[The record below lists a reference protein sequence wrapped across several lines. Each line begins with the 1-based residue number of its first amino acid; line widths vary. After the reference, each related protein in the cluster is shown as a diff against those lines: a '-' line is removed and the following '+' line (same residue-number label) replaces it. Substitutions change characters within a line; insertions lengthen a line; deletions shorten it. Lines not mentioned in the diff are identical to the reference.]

1 MTVSKRTLGLMGLGA
16 GIVAVLLYVTV
27 RPEPVAVD
35 LHDVRVG
42 PMTVTIDADGKTRI
56 RDLYEVSAPIS
67 GTARRSPVEVGD
79 RVIAGETVVAIVE
92 PVAPSL
98 LDARSRIQAEAAVRE
113 AEASLHVAQTELLRA
128 QEDQRLARSQFD
140 RTQTLMDRGV
150 ASVTQL
156 EDAAQRLAVTTAA
169 VEAAQAR
176 IDMARGSLERS
187 RAALIEPTT
196 AQNPSGG
203 CCVRIFAPSDGVVLS
218 VVTISERP
226 VLAGAPLLSIG
237 DPTDLELVV
246 DLLSNDAVRL
256 APGVPA
262 KVTRWGGDT
271 PLDAVLNRVE
281 PAARTK
287 VSALGIEEQ
296 RVDAIFDLVTPLKD
310 RPGLGDGFSV
320 FVHIIEWQAEEVMQ
334 VPVSALFRRGDG
346 WAVFR
351 AIEGVA
357 QEMPVQIGRR
367 NTRMAQVLDGLSPGD
382 RVIVHPSD
390 AISAGSLIRERD
402 TL

>member
-1 MTVSKRTLGLMGLGA
+1 MAVSKRTLGLMGLGA

-357 QEMPVQIGRR
+357 QEMPVQIGQR